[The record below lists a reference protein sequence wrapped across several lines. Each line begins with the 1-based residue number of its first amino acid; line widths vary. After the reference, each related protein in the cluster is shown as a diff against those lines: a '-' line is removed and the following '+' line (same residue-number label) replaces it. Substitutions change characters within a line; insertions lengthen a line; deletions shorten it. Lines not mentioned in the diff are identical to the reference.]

1 MLRRLRPLLLLLMF
15 LAVVWP
21 GHGGVPAV
29 DSLRQRLATAP
40 PDTTRVLLLL
50 GLCRQSELSNAAER
64 LRYGREGLALAR
76 RLGYERGELECL
88 NALAA
93 TMLLQ
98 QDYVAA
104 SRHYQQVVRWAERRP
119 WAARLAV
126 QAWLGLGR
134 VAAQEGQ
141 FAQADRFFRQAMAG
155 MRRYAATPAE
165 LTMAQNHM
173 AMLYAGWLRAGGPVP
188 DSVPRLQERYARVA
202 LALYRRQSSKNEL
215 ATVLNIMGVVHELAG
230 RDDSAVYCH
239 RQALQLHQRF
249 GDGFG
254 IAQTRLSLAVLYG
267 KQGRWAL
274 AAPLIRTAIAEARQL
289 QAPGLEAQGYEL
301 LADYM
306 AATGR
311 GQEAFRLARREQHLL
326 DSLQTTEQREA
337 LLRLQVQFDTERQ
350 RSRVRALSQQ
360 ARLQALA
367 ARKQRQ
373 YLLLTMAV
381 LGVTIAG
388 LLVAGVLGWRLRRSR
403 AQLARQNEELTATR
417 AEQDRLYA
425 LVAHDLRS
433 PVVAFSGLADLMT
446 RYIERQDTAR
456 LAGLGGRV
464 RQAAQG
470 LRALL
475 DNLLSWALSQ
485 RGELVPTIENVE
497 VGKLLAEVA
506 ELYQSGAE
514 AAGVQLVLA
523 PGAATYARADV
534 NMARTILRNLVS
546 NALQATPAGG
556 TITLAAGAPGPVTV
570 EIRVTDTGQGISPE
584 RIPQL
589 LSGEVGPRPAHAP
602 TSTGLGL
609 RLSVVFARVL
619 GGRLALESTPGQGTA
634 AVLTLPAGIG
644 ASAGASAPAAP
655 AGAPIPATGAL

>member
-1 MLRRLRPLLLLLMF
+1 M
-15 LAVVWP
+15 V
-21 GHGGVPAV
+21 
-29 DSLRQRLATAP
+29 QR
-40 PDTTRVLLLL
+40 
-50 GLCRQSELSNAAER
+50 AER
-64 LRYGREGLALAR
+64 
-76 RLGYERGELECL
+76 
-88 NALAA
+88 
-93 TMLLQ
+93 
-98 QDYVAA
+98 
-104 SRHYQQVVRWAERRP
+104 HP

-126 QAWLGLGR
+126 KAWVGLGR
-134 VAAQEGQ
+134 VAAQQEQ
-141 FAQADRFFRQAMAG
+141 FAQADGFFRQAQAG
-155 MRRYAATPAE
+155 MRRYTAE
-165 LTMAQNHM
+165 PSEIAMGQNNL
-173 AMLYAGWLRAGGPVP
+173 AMLYAGWMRVGGPVP
-188 DSVPRLQERYARVA
+188 DSVPRLQERYARA
-202 LALYRRQSSKNEL
+202 GLRLYQKQASKDGL
-215 ATVLNIMGVVHELAG
+215 ATLYNIMGVVHESAG
-230 RDDSAVYCH
+230 RLDSALYCH
-239 RQALQLHQRF
+239 REALRLHQRT
-249 GDGFG
+249 GNAYGE
-254 IAQTRLSLAVLYG
+254 AQSWLSVGNVYG
-267 KQGRWAL
+267 KQGRWTQ
-274 AAPLIRTAIAEARQL
+274 AAPFLQTGMAQARQL
-289 QAPGLEAQGYEL
+289 QAPGIIVQGYESW
-301 LADYM
+301 ADYL

-311 GQEAFRLARREQHLL
+311 GLEAFRLARLRQHLL
-326 DSLQTTEQREA
+326 DSLQTSEQREA
-337 LLRLQVQFDTERQ
+337 LARLQVQFDTERQ

-381 LGVTIAG
+381 LGVTGLG
-388 LLVAGVLGWRLRRSR
+388 LLAAGVLGWRLRRSR

-506 ELYQSGAE
+506 ELYQAGAE
-514 AAGVQLVLA
+514 AAGVRLVLA
-523 PGAATYARADV
+523 PGAAGLALADM

-556 TITLAAGAPGPVTV
+556 SITLTAAPGPGEVKITV
-570 EIRVTDTGQGISPE
+570 ADTGQGISPE

-602 TSTGLGL
+602 ASTGLGL

-619 GGRLALESTPGQGTA
+619 GGRLALESSLGQGTT
-634 AVLTLPAGIG
+634 AVLTLPA
-644 ASAGASAPAAP
+644 AVAAAG
-655 AGAPIPATGAL
+655 AGAPARGPISTTGALIAATGAGPVPAA

>member
-1 MLRRLRPLLLLLMF
+1 MLLLLVL
-15 LAVVWP
+15 LALAGP
-21 GHGGVPAV
+21 GCGATRVA
-29 DSLRQRLATAP
+29 DSLRQRLAATP
-40 PDTTRVLLLL
+40 PDTTRVQLLL
-50 GLCRQSELSNAAER
+50 GLCSEPELNNAAER
-64 LRYGREGLALAR
+64 LRFGQEGLALAR
-76 RLGYERGELECL
+76 RLGYEPGELGCL
-88 NALAA
+88 AALAA
-93 TMLLQ
+93 VALQQ
-98 QDYVAA
+98 QDYLTA
-104 SRHYQQVVRWAERRP
+104 SRHYQEVLRRAERRP

-126 QAWLGLGR
+126 QAWAGLGR
-134 VAAQEGQ
+134 VAAQEEQ
-141 FAQADRFFRQAMAG
+141 FAQADRFFRLALAG
-155 MRRYAATPAE
+155 MRRYAATPGE
-165 LTMAQNHM
+165 IIVAQNNL
-173 AMLYAGWLRAGGPVP
+173 AMLYAGWMRAGGAVP
-188 DSVPRLQERYARVA
+188 DSVPRLQEQYARA
-202 LALYRRQSSKNEL
+202 AMRGYQGQASKDGL
-215 ATVLNIMGVVHELAG
+215 ATLFNIMGVVHELAD
-230 RDDSAVYCH
+230 RLDSALYCH
-239 RQALQLHQRF
+239 RQALRLHQRSNNSYGEAQSWLSVGGIYGKKGRWAQAAPF
-249 GDGFG
+249 LQTG
-254 IAQTRLSLAVLYG
+254 IAQ
-267 KQGRWAL
+267 
-274 AAPLIRTAIAEARQL
+274 ARQL
-289 QAPGLEAQGYEL
+289 QAPGIMVEGYKQ

-311 GQEAFRLARREQHLL
+311 GLEAFRLARLQQHLL

-337 LLRLQVQFDTERQ
+337 LARLQVQFDTERQ

-381 LGVTIAG
+381 LGVTVLG
-388 LLVAGVLGWRLRRSR
+388 LLAAGVLGWRLRRSR

-475 DNLLSWALSQ
+475 DNLLNWALSQ
-485 RGELVPTIENVE
+485 RGELVPVIEPVE
-497 VGKLLAEVA
+497 VEKLLAEVA
-506 ELYQSGAE
+506 ALYQSGAE
-514 AAGVQLVLA
+514 AAGVRLVLA
-523 PGAATYARADV
+523 PSTGGSVRADA

-556 TITLAAGAPGPVTV
+556 AIVLAAAPGPGGV
-570 EIRVTDTGQGISPE
+570 EIRVTDTGQGIEPE

-589 LSGEVGPRPAHAP
+589 LSGEVAPRPAGAP
-602 TSTGLGL
+602 ASTGLGL

-619 GGRLALESTPGQGTA
+619 GGRLALQSAPGQGTT
-634 AVLTLPAGIG
+634 AVLTLPAAVAAASPETPRAPIAATG
-644 ASAGASAPAAP
+644 AL
-655 AGAPIPATGAL
+655 IPATGAGAVPTV